1 VIWNNTALVVPLKT
15 AETTIQPEADDRVVA
30 EKPALVEPWGT
41 LTVAGTES
49 AALLLARLTI
59 TFPARFDIVTV
70 HALLE
75 PADMLVGAQVSED
88 KTGVGNSVKLAV

>member
-1 VIWNNTALVVPLKT
+1 MAVTM
-15 AETTIQPEADDRVVA
+15 IQPEADDRVVA
-30 EKPALVEPWGT
+30 VKPALMEPWGT
-41 LTVAGTES
+41 VTVAGTES
-49 AALLLARLTI
+49 AALLLERLTT

-88 KTGVGNSVKLAV
+88 KAGVGKSVKLAV